1 MDLETILFE
10 KDGFKFIRVKKN
22 HYKLLFSIENKNIIL
37 PNIID
42 FNLIKLIY
50 DLNPDIYEKVNIDKL
65 NENKINFTLLTK
77 HLFEDL
83 GLPQRFCFINMLK
96 IVEDNKIKFHSKSI
110 KTHRP
115 KDMPEDSE
123 LLPIYE
129 FKCICTIITPHKID
143 FLIDII
149 FEPVMFIPPFLEKM
163 IGMMLHKMFK
173 RVKQFIENMSI

>member
-10 KDGFKFIRVKKN
+10 KEGFKFIRVKKN
-22 HYKLLFSIENKNIIL
+22 NYKLLFSIENKNILL

-65 NENKINFTLLTK
+65 NENENNITLLTK
-77 HLFEDL
+77 HLFEDI
-83 GLPQRFCFINMLK
+83 GLPQRFCFINMIK
-96 IVEDNKIKFHSKSI
+96 ILENNKIQFHSKSI

-115 KDMPEDSE
+115 KDMPEDSQ
-123 LLPIYE
+123 LLPISD
-129 FKCICTIITPHKID
+129 FKCICIIITQHKID
-143 FLIDII
+143 FLLDIM
-149 FEPVMFIPPFLEKM
+149 FEPFMLIPPFFEKI
-163 IGMMLHKMFK
+163 IGIMLHKMFK